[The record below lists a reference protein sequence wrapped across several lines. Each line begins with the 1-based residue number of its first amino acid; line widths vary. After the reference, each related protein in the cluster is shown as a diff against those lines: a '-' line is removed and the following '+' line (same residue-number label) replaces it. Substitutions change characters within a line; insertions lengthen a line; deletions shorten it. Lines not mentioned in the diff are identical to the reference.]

1 MTFRHFTSIA
11 CAVAALVI
19 SCNNKTPEWVGAALE
34 SSTGQLLS
42 TADTL
47 RDSGR
52 FPRSIWSGWD
62 IEFLAEQ
69 IGPSVYAKVDSLR
82 PQPSADK
89 LGKLRTCDVY
99 DWTSGFFPGSLW
111 LAYELT
117 GDERLLL
124 DAVDYTN
131 KMLPATFYTGTH
143 DLGFMV
149 GCSYGNALRLCPN
162 DSLKTV
168 IIRTADN
175 LASRFNPEIGAI
187 RSWDFGPWNF
197 PVIIDNMMNL
207 ELLFKVSEM
216 TGDPVYRNIAISHA
230 DKTLENHYR
239 DDFSTYHVVDYDD
252 ETGAIRRRCTA
263 QGIADESRWARGQA
277 WSIYGFTVAYRFTRD
292 ERYLQRAKDVANYL
306 FVTEDNMP
314 EDLVPLWDFDVK
326 EFSAQMPE
334 PDYYERYGQIRD
346 ASSAAIICSA
356 LYELY
361 WDTKDEFY
369 KAKADKIVES
379 LSSPAYRAKPGT
391 NGGFILMHSVGSIP
405 HGSSIDVPLNYA
417 DYYFLESLLRKRKI
431 EAGNS
436 PVE

>member
-19 SCNNKTPEWVGAALE
+19 SCNNKTPEWVGTALE
-34 SSTGQLLS
+34 SSTQQLLS

-117 GDERLLL
+117 GDERLLA

-207 ELLFKVSEM
+207 ELLFQASKL
-216 TGDPVYRNIAISHA
+216 TGDNKYKDIAIRHA
-230 DKTLENHYR
+230 DKTMACHFR
-239 DDFSTYHVVDYDD
+239 PDMTSYHVVSYNPNGSI
-252 ETGAIRRRCTA
+252 ETRQTF
-263 QGIADESRWARGQA
+263 QGRSDESAWARGQA
-277 WSIYGFTVAYRFTRD
+277 WGVYGYTVCYRETGD
-292 ERYLQRAKDVANYL
+292 KKYLEFAQKIADMIISRVE
-306 FVTEDNMP
+306 TEDHI
-314 EDLVPLWDFDVK
+314 PLWDYD
-326 EFSAQMPE
+326 APNL
-334 PDYYERYGQIRD
+334 PTTPRD
-346 ASSAAIICSA
+346 ASAAAVTSSA
-356 LYELY
+356 LFELCGY
-361 WDTKDEFY
+361 LSDGQKYFNYAES
-369 KAKADKIVES
+369 ILRS
-379 LSSPAYRAKPGT
+379 LSSPEYLAEPGT
-391 NGGFILMHSVGSIP
+391 NCGFILKHSTGSLA
-405 HGSSIDVPLNYA
+405 HGSEIDVPLNYA
-417 DYYFLESLLRKRKI
+417 DYYYLESIKRYLG
-431 EAGNS
+431 E
-436 PVE
+436 

>member
-19 SCNNKTPEWVGAALE
+19 SCNNKTPEWVGTALE
-34 SSTGQLLS
+34 SSTQQLLS

-117 GDERLLL
+117 GDERLLA

-207 ELLFKVSEM
+207 ELLFQASKL
-216 TGDPVYRNIAISHA
+216 TGDNKYKDIAIRHA
-230 DKTLENHYR
+230 DKTMACHFR
-239 DDFSTYHVVDYDD
+239 PDMTSYHVVSYNPDGSI
-252 ETGAIRRRCTA
+252 ETRQTF
-263 QGIADESRWARGQA
+263 QGRSDESAWARGQA
-277 WSIYGFTVAYRFTRD
+277 WGVYGYTVCYRETGD
-292 ERYLQRAKDVANYL
+292 KKYLEFAQKIADMIISRVK
-306 FVTEDNMP
+306 TEDHI
-314 EDLVPLWDFDVK
+314 PLWDYD
-326 EFSAQMPE
+326 APNL
-334 PDYYERYGQIRD
+334 PTTPRD
-346 ASSAAIICSA
+346 ASAAAVTSSA
-356 LYELY
+356 LFELCGY
-361 WDTKDEFY
+361 LPDSQKYFDYAES
-369 KAKADKIVES
+369 ILRS
-379 LSSPAYRAKPGT
+379 LSSPEYLAEPGT
-391 NGGFILMHSVGSIP
+391 NCGFILKHSTGSLA
-405 HGSSIDVPLNYA
+405 HGSEIDVPLNYA
-417 DYYFLESLLRKRKI
+417 DYYYLESIKRYLA
-431 EAGNS
+431 E
-436 PVE
+436 

>member
-34 SSTGQLLS
+34 SSTQQLLS

-207 ELLFKVSEM
+207 ELLFQASKL
-216 TGDPVYRNIAISHA
+216 TGDNKYKDIAIRHA
-230 DKTLENHYR
+230 DKTMACHFR
-239 DDFSTYHVVDYDD
+239 PDMTSYHVVSYNPDGSI
-252 ETGAIRRRCTA
+252 ETRQTF
-263 QGIADESRWARGQA
+263 QGRSDESAWARGQA
-277 WSIYGFTVAYRFTRD
+277 WGVYGYTVCYRETGD
-292 ERYLQRAKDVANYL
+292 KKYLEFAQKIADMIISRVK
-306 FVTEDNMP
+306 TEDHI
-314 EDLVPLWDFDVK
+314 PLWDYD
-326 EFSAQMPE
+326 APNL
-334 PDYYERYGQIRD
+334 PTTPRD
-346 ASSAAIICSA
+346 ASAAAVTSSA
-356 LYELY
+356 LFELCGY
-361 WDTKDEFY
+361 LPDGQKYFDYAES
-369 KAKADKIVES
+369 ILRS
-379 LSSPAYRAKPGT
+379 LSSPEYLAEIGT
-391 NGGFILMHSVGSIP
+391 NCGFILKHSTGSLA
-405 HGSSIDVPLNYA
+405 HGSEIDVPLNYA
-417 DYYFLESLLRKRKI
+417 DYYYLESLKRYI
-431 EAGNS
+431 EI
-436 PVE
+436 

>member
-19 SCNNKTPEWVGAALE
+19 SCNNKTPEWVDTALE
-34 SSTGQLLS
+34 SSTEQLLS

-207 ELLFKVSEM
+207 ELLFQASKL
-216 TGDPVYRNIAISHA
+216 TGDNKYKDIAIRHA
-230 DKTLENHYR
+230 DKTMSCHFR
-239 DDFSTYHVVDYDD
+239 PDMTSYHVVSYNPDD
-252 ETGAIRRRCTA
+252 SIETRQTF
-263 QGIADESRWARGQA
+263 QGRSDESAWARGQA
-277 WSIYGFTVAYRFTRD
+277 WGVYGYTVCYRETGD
-292 ERYLQRAKDVANYL
+292 KKYLEFAQKIADMIISRVK
-306 FVTEDNMP
+306 TEDHI
-314 EDLVPLWDFDVK
+314 PLWDYD
-326 EFSAQMPE
+326 APNL
-334 PDYYERYGQIRD
+334 PTTPRD
-346 ASSAAIICSA
+346 ASAAAVTSSA
-356 LYELY
+356 LFELCGY
-361 WDTKDEFY
+361 LPDGQKYFDYAES
-369 KAKADKIVES
+369 ILRS
-379 LSSPAYRAKPGT
+379 LSSPEYLAEPGT
-391 NGGFILMHSVGSIP
+391 NCGFILKHSTGSLA
-405 HGSSIDVPLNYA
+405 HGSEIDVPLNYA
-417 DYYFLESLLRKRKI
+417 DYYYLESLKRYI
-431 EAGNS
+431 EI
-436 PVE
+436 

>member
-34 SSTGQLLS
+34 ISTGQLLS

-207 ELLFKVSEM
+207 ELLFQASKL
-216 TGDPVYRNIAISHA
+216 TGDNKYKDIAIRHA
-230 DKTLENHYR
+230 DKTMACHFR
-239 DDFSTYHVVDYDD
+239 PDMTSYHVVSYNPDGSI
-252 ETGAIRRRCTA
+252 ETRQTF
-263 QGIADESRWARGQA
+263 QGRSDESAWARGQA
-277 WSIYGFTVAYRFTRD
+277 WGVYGYTVCYRETGD
-292 ERYLQRAKDVANYL
+292 KKYLEFAQKIADMIISRVK
-306 FVTEDNMP
+306 TEDHI
-314 EDLVPLWDFDVK
+314 PLWDYD
-326 EFSAQMPE
+326 APNL
-334 PDYYERYGQIRD
+334 PTTPRD
-346 ASSAAIICSA
+346 ASAAAVTSSA
-356 LYELY
+356 LFELCGY
-361 WDTKDEFY
+361 LPDGQKYFDYAES
-369 KAKADKIVES
+369 ILRS
-379 LSSPAYRAKPGT
+379 LSSPEYLAEPGT
-391 NGGFILMHSVGSIP
+391 NCGFILKHSTGSLA
-405 HGSSIDVPLNYA
+405 HGSEIDVPLNYA
-417 DYYFLESLLRKRKI
+417 DYYYLESIKRYVG
-431 EAGNS
+431 E
-436 PVE
+436 

>member
-34 SSTGQLLS
+34 ISTGQLLS

-207 ELLFKVSEM
+207 ELLFQASKL
-216 TGDPVYRNIAISHA
+216 TGDNKYKDIAIRHA
-230 DKTLENHYR
+230 DKTMACHFR
-239 DDFSTYHVVDYDD
+239 PDMTSYHVVSYNPDGSI
-252 ETGAIRRRCTA
+252 ETRQTF
-263 QGIADESRWARGQA
+263 QGRSDESAWARGQA
-277 WSIYGFTVAYRFTRD
+277 WGVYGYTVCYRETGD
-292 ERYLQRAKDVANYL
+292 KKYLEFAQKIADMIISRVKTGDHI
-306 FVTEDNMP
+306 
-314 EDLVPLWDFDVK
+314 PLWDYD
-326 EFSAQMPE
+326 APNL
-334 PDYYERYGQIRD
+334 PTTPRD
-346 ASSAAIICSA
+346 ASAAAVTSSA
-356 LYELY
+356 LFELCGY
-361 WDTKDEFY
+361 LPDGQKYFDYAES
-369 KAKADKIVES
+369 ILRS
-379 LSSPAYRAKPGT
+379 LSSPEYLAEPGT
-391 NGGFILMHSVGSIP
+391 NCGFILKHSTGSLA
-405 HGSSIDVPLNYA
+405 HGSEIDVPLNYA
-417 DYYFLESLLRKRKI
+417 DYYYLESIKRYMG
-431 EAGNS
+431 E
-436 PVE
+436 

>member
-19 SCNNKTPEWVGAALE
+19 SCNNKTPEWVGTALE
-34 SSTGQLLS
+34 SSTQQLLS
-42 TADTL
+42 TADEL

-117 GDERLLL
+117 GNERLLA

-131 KMLPATFYTGTH
+131 KMLPVTFYTGTH

-149 GCSYGNALRLCPN
+149 GCSYGNALRISPN

-207 ELLFKVSEM
+207 ELLFQASKL
-216 TGDPVYRNIAISHA
+216 TGDNKYKDIAIRHA
-230 DKTLENHYR
+230 DKTMACHFR
-239 DDFSTYHVVDYDD
+239 PDMTSYHVVSYNPDGSI
-252 ETGAIRRRCTA
+252 ETRQTF
-263 QGIADESRWARGQA
+263 QGRSDESAWARGQA
-277 WSIYGFTVAYRFTRD
+277 WGVYGYTVCYRETGD
-292 ERYLQRAKDVANYL
+292 KKYLEFAQKIADMIISRVK
-306 FVTEDNMP
+306 TEDHI
-314 EDLVPLWDFDVK
+314 PLWDYD
-326 EFSAQMPE
+326 APNL
-334 PDYYERYGQIRD
+334 PTTPRD
-346 ASSAAIICSA
+346 ASAAAVTSSA
-356 LYELY
+356 LFELCGY
-361 WDTKDEFY
+361 LPDSQKYFNYAES
-369 KAKADKIVES
+369 ILRS
-379 LSSPAYRAKPGT
+379 LSSPEYLAEPGT
-391 NGGFILMHSVGSIP
+391 NCGFILKHSTGSLA
-405 HGSSIDVPLNYA
+405 HGSEIDVPLNYA
-417 DYYFLESLLRKRKI
+417 DYYYLESIKRYMG
-431 EAGNS
+431 E
-436 PVE
+436 

>member
-207 ELLFKVSEM
+207 ELLFQASKL
-216 TGDPVYRNIAISHA
+216 TGDNKYKDIAIRHA
-230 DKTLENHYR
+230 DKTMACHFR
-239 DDFSTYHVVDYDD
+239 PDMTSYHVVSYNPDGSI
-252 ETGAIRRRCTA
+252 ETRQTF
-263 QGIADESRWARGQA
+263 QGRSDESAWARGQA
-277 WSIYGFTVAYRFTRD
+277 WGVYGYTVCYRETGD
-292 ERYLQRAKDVANYL
+292 KKYLEFAQKIADMIISRVK
-306 FVTEDNMP
+306 TEDHI
-314 EDLVPLWDFDVK
+314 PLWDYD
-326 EFSAQMPE
+326 APNL
-334 PDYYERYGQIRD
+334 PTTPRD
-346 ASSAAIICSA
+346 ASAAAVTSSA
-356 LYELY
+356 LFELCGY
-361 WDTKDEFY
+361 LPDGQKYFNYAES
-369 KAKADKIVES
+369 ILRS
-379 LSSPAYRAKPGT
+379 LSSPEYLAEIGT
-391 NGGFILMHSVGSIP
+391 NCGFILKHSTGSLA
-405 HGSSIDVPLNYA
+405 HGSEIDVPLNYA
-417 DYYFLESLLRKRKI
+417 DYYYLESIKRYMG
-431 EAGNS
+431 E
-436 PVE
+436 

>member
-19 SCNNKTPEWVGAALE
+19 SCNNKTPEWVGTALE
-34 SSTGQLLS
+34 SSTQQLLS
-42 TADTL
+42 TADEL

-117 GDERLLL
+117 GDERLLA

-207 ELLFKVSEM
+207 ELLFQASKL
-216 TGDPVYRNIAISHA
+216 TGDNKYKDIAIRHA
-230 DKTLENHYR
+230 DKTMACHFR
-239 DDFSTYHVVDYDD
+239 PDMTSYHVVSYNPDGSI
-252 ETGAIRRRCTA
+252 ETRQTF
-263 QGIADESRWARGQA
+263 QGRSDESAWARGQA
-277 WSIYGFTVAYRFTRD
+277 WGVYGYTVCYRETGD
-292 ERYLQRAKDVANYL
+292 KKYLEFAQKIADMIISRVK
-306 FVTEDNMP
+306 TEDHI
-314 EDLVPLWDFDVK
+314 PLWDYD
-326 EFSAQMPE
+326 APNL
-334 PDYYERYGQIRD
+334 PTTPRD
-346 ASSAAIICSA
+346 ASAAAVTSSA
-356 LYELY
+356 LFELCGY
-361 WDTKDEFY
+361 LPDSQKYFNYAES
-369 KAKADKIVES
+369 ILRS
-379 LSSPAYRAKPGT
+379 LSSPEYLAEPGT
-391 NGGFILMHSVGSIP
+391 NCGFILKHSTGSLA
-405 HGSSIDVPLNYA
+405 HGSEIDVPLNYA
-417 DYYFLESLLRKRKI
+417 DYYYLESIKRYMG
-431 EAGNS
+431 E
-436 PVE
+436 

>member
-19 SCNNKTPEWVGAALE
+19 SCNNKSPEWVGTALE
-34 SSTGQLLS
+34 SSTQQLLS

-52 FPRSIWSGWD
+52 FPRSVWSGWD

-69 IGPSVYAKVDSLR
+69 IGPAVYAKVDSLR

-117 GDERLLL
+117 GDERLLA

-149 GCSYGNALRLCPN
+149 GCSYGNALRISPN

-207 ELLFKVSEM
+207 ELLFQASKL
-216 TGDPVYRNIAISHA
+216 TGDNKYKDIAIRHA
-230 DKTLENHYR
+230 DKTMACHFR
-239 DDFSTYHVVDYDD
+239 PDMTSYHVVSYNPDGSI
-252 ETGAIRRRCTA
+252 ETRQTF
-263 QGIADESRWARGQA
+263 QGRSDESAWARGQA
-277 WSIYGFTVAYRFTRD
+277 WGVYGYTVCYRETGD
-292 ERYLQRAKDVANYL
+292 KKYLEFAQKIADMIISRVK
-306 FVTEDNMP
+306 TEDHI
-314 EDLVPLWDFDVK
+314 PLWDYD
-326 EFSAQMPE
+326 APNL
-334 PDYYERYGQIRD
+334 PTTPRD
-346 ASSAAIICSA
+346 ASAAAVTSSA
-356 LYELY
+356 LFELCGY
-361 WDTKDEFY
+361 LPDSQKYFNYAES
-369 KAKADKIVES
+369 ILRS
-379 LSSPAYRAKPGT
+379 LSSTEYLAEPGT
-391 NGGFILMHSVGSIP
+391 NCGFILKHSTGSLA
-405 HGSSIDVPLNYA
+405 HGSEIDVPLNYA
-417 DYYFLESLLRKRKI
+417 DYYYLESIKRYMG
-431 EAGNS
+431 E
-436 PVE
+436 

>member
-207 ELLFKVSEM
+207 ELLFQASKL
-216 TGDPVYRNIAISHA
+216 TGDNKYKDIAIRHA
-230 DKTLENHYR
+230 DKTMACHFR
-239 DDFSTYHVVDYDD
+239 PDMTSYHVVSYNPDGSI
-252 ETGAIRRRCTA
+252 ETRQTF
-263 QGIADESRWARGQA
+263 QGRSDESAWARGQA
-277 WSIYGFTVAYRFTRD
+277 WGVYGYTVCYRETGD
-292 ERYLQRAKDVANYL
+292 KKYLEFAQKIANMIISR
-306 FVTEDNMP
+306 VKTEDHI
-314 EDLVPLWDFDVK
+314 PLWDYDAPNL
-326 EFSAQMPE
+326 STTP
-334 PDYYERYGQIRD
+334 RD
-346 ASSAAIICSA
+346 ASAAAVTSSA
-356 LYELY
+356 LFELCGY
-361 WDTKDEFY
+361 LPDGQKYFDYAES
-369 KAKADKIVES
+369 ILRS
-379 LSSPAYRAKPGT
+379 LSSPEYLAEPGT
-391 NGGFILMHSVGSIP
+391 NCGFILKHSTGSLA
-405 HGSSIDVPLNYA
+405 HGSEIDVPLNYA
-417 DYYFLESLLRKRKI
+417 DYYYLESIKRYMG
-431 EAGNS
+431 E
-436 PVE
+436 

>member
-207 ELLFKVSEM
+207 ELLFQASKL
-216 TGDPVYRNIAISHA
+216 TGDNKYKDIAICHA
-230 DKTLENHYR
+230 DKTMACHFR
-239 DDFSTYHVVDYDD
+239 PDMTSYHVVSYNPDGSI
-252 ETGAIRRRCTA
+252 ETRQTF
-263 QGIADESRWARGQA
+263 QGRSDESAWARGQA
-277 WSIYGFTVAYRFTRD
+277 WGVYGYTVCYRETGD
-292 ERYLQRAKDVANYL
+292 KKYLEFAQKIADMIISRVK
-306 FVTEDNMP
+306 TEDHI
-314 EDLVPLWDFDVK
+314 PLWDYD
-326 EFSAQMPE
+326 APNL
-334 PDYYERYGQIRD
+334 PTTPRD
-346 ASSAAIICSA
+346 ASAAAVTSSA
-356 LYELY
+356 LFELCGY
-361 WDTKDEFY
+361 LPDGQKYFDYAES
-369 KAKADKIVES
+369 ILRS
-379 LSSPAYRAKPGT
+379 LSSPEYLAEIGT
-391 NGGFILMHSVGSIP
+391 NCGFILKHSTGSLA
-405 HGSSIDVPLNYA
+405 HGSEIDVPLNYA
-417 DYYFLESLLRKRKI
+417 DYYYLESIKRYMG
-431 EAGNS
+431 E
-436 PVE
+436 

>member
-207 ELLFKVSEM
+207 ELLFQASKL
-216 TGDPVYRNIAISHA
+216 TGDNKYKDIAICHA
-230 DKTLENHYR
+230 DKTMACHFR
-239 DDFSTYHVVDYDD
+239 PDMTSYHVVSYNPDGSI
-252 ETGAIRRRCTA
+252 ETRQTF
-263 QGIADESRWARGQA
+263 QGRSDESAWARGQA
-277 WSIYGFTVAYRFTRD
+277 WGVYGYTVCYRETGD
-292 ERYLQRAKDVANYL
+292 KKYLEFAQKIADMIISRVK
-306 FVTEDNMP
+306 TEDHI
-314 EDLVPLWDFDVK
+314 PLWDYD
-326 EFSAQMPE
+326 APNL
-334 PDYYERYGQIRD
+334 PTTPRD
-346 ASSAAIICSA
+346 ASAAAVTSSA
-356 LYELY
+356 LFELCGY
-361 WDTKDEFY
+361 LPDGQKYFDYAES
-369 KAKADKIVES
+369 ILRS
-379 LSSPAYRAKPGT
+379 LSSPEYLAEPGT
-391 NGGFILMHSVGSIP
+391 NCGFILKHSTGSLA
-405 HGSSIDVPLNYA
+405 HGSEIDVPLNYA
-417 DYYFLESLLRKRKI
+417 DYYYLESLKRYI
-431 EAGNS
+431 EI
-436 PVE
+436 

>member
-11 CAVAALVI
+11 CAIAALVI
-19 SCNNKTPEWVGAALE
+19 SCNNKTPEWVGTALE
-34 SSTGQLLS
+34 SSTQQLLS

-69 IGPSVYAKVDSLR
+69 IGPAVYAKVDSLR

-117 GDERLLL
+117 GDERLLA

-149 GCSYGNALRLCPN
+149 GCSYGNALRISPN

-175 LASRFNPEIGAI
+175 LASRFNPEIGTI

-207 ELLFKVSEM
+207 ELLFQASKL
-216 TGDPVYRNIAISHA
+216 TGDNKYKDIAIRHA
-230 DKTLENHYR
+230 DKTMACHFR
-239 DDFSTYHVVDYDD
+239 PDMTSYHVVSYNPDGSI
-252 ETGAIRRRCTA
+252 ETRQTF
-263 QGIADESRWARGQA
+263 QGRSDESAWARGQA
-277 WSIYGFTVAYRFTRD
+277 WGVYGYTVCYRETGD
-292 ERYLQRAKDVANYL
+292 KKYLEFAQKIADMIISRVK
-306 FVTEDNMP
+306 TEDHI
-314 EDLVPLWDFDVK
+314 PLWDYD
-326 EFSAQMPE
+326 APNL
-334 PDYYERYGQIRD
+334 PTTPRD
-346 ASSAAIICSA
+346 ASAAAVTSSA
-356 LYELY
+356 LLELCGY
-361 WDTKDEFY
+361 LPDGQKYFNYAES
-369 KAKADKIVES
+369 ILRS
-379 LSSPAYRAKPGT
+379 LSSPEYLAEPGT
-391 NGGFILMHSVGSIP
+391 NCGFILKHSTGSLA
-405 HGSSIDVPLNYA
+405 HGSEIDVPLNYA
-417 DYYFLESLLRKRKI
+417 DYYYLESIKRYMG
-431 EAGNS
+431 E
-436 PVE
+436 

>member
-19 SCNNKTPEWVGAALE
+19 SCNNKTPEWVGTALE

-69 IGPSVYAKVDSLR
+69 IGPAVYAKVDSLR

-117 GDERLLL
+117 GDERLLA

-149 GCSYGNALRLCPN
+149 GCSYGNALRISPN

-207 ELLFKVSEM
+207 ELLFQASKL
-216 TGDPVYRNIAISHA
+216 TGDNKYKDIAIRHA
-230 DKTLENHYR
+230 DKTMACHFR
-239 DDFSTYHVVDYDD
+239 PDMTSYHVVSYNPDGSI
-252 ETGAIRRRCTA
+252 ETRQTF
-263 QGIADESRWARGQA
+263 QGRSDESAWARGQA
-277 WSIYGFTVAYRFTRD
+277 WGVYGYTVCYRETGD
-292 ERYLQRAKDVANYL
+292 KKYLEFAQKIADMIISRVE
-306 FVTEDNMP
+306 TEDHI
-314 EDLVPLWDFDVK
+314 PLWDYD
-326 EFSAQMPE
+326 APNL
-334 PDYYERYGQIRD
+334 PTTPRD
-346 ASSAAIICSA
+346 ASAAAVTSSA
-356 LYELY
+356 LFELCGY
-361 WDTKDEFY
+361 LPDGQKYFNYAES
-369 KAKADKIVES
+369 ILRS
-379 LSSPAYRAKPGT
+379 LSSPEYLAEPGT
-391 NGGFILMHSVGSIP
+391 NCGFILKHSTGSLA
-405 HGSSIDVPLNYA
+405 HGSEIDVPLNYA
-417 DYYFLESLLRKRKI
+417 DYYYLESLKRYI
-431 EAGNS
+431 EK
-436 PVE
+436 

>member
-34 SSTGQLLS
+34 SSTQQLLS

-207 ELLFKVSEM
+207 ELLFQASKL
-216 TGDPVYRNIAISHA
+216 TGDNKYKDIAIRHA
-230 DKTLENHYR
+230 DKTMACHFR
-239 DDFSTYHVVDYDD
+239 PDMTSYHVVSYNPDGSI
-252 ETGAIRRRCTA
+252 ETRQTF
-263 QGIADESRWARGQA
+263 QGRSDESAWARGQA
-277 WSIYGFTVAYRFTRD
+277 WGVYGYTVCYRETGD
-292 ERYLQRAKDVANYL
+292 KKYLEFAQKIADMIISRVK
-306 FVTEDNMP
+306 TEDHI
-314 EDLVPLWDFDVK
+314 PLWDYD
-326 EFSAQMPE
+326 APNL
-334 PDYYERYGQIRD
+334 PTTPRD
-346 ASSAAIICSA
+346 ASAAAVTSSA
-356 LYELY
+356 LFELCGY
-361 WDTKDEFY
+361 LPDGQKYFNYAES
-369 KAKADKIVES
+369 ILRS
-379 LSSPAYRAKPGT
+379 LSSPEYLAEPGT
-391 NGGFILMHSVGSIP
+391 NCGFILKHSTGSLA
-405 HGSSIDVPLNYA
+405 HGSEIDVPLNYA
-417 DYYFLESLLRKRKI
+417 DYYYLESLKRYI
-431 EAGNS
+431 EI
-436 PVE
+436 

>member
-34 SSTGQLLS
+34 SSTQQLLS
-42 TADTL
+42 TADEL

-207 ELLFKVSEM
+207 ELLFQASKLS
-216 TGDPVYRNIAISHA
+216 GDNKYKDIAIRHA
-230 DKTLENHYR
+230 DKTMACHFR
-239 DDFSTYHVVDYDD
+239 PDMTSYHVVSYNPDGSI
-252 ETGAIRRRCTA
+252 ETRQTF
-263 QGIADESRWARGQA
+263 QGRSDESAWARGQA
-277 WSIYGFTVAYRFTRD
+277 WGVYGYTVCYRETGD
-292 ERYLQRAKDVANYL
+292 KKYLEFAQKIADMIISRVK
-306 FVTEDNMP
+306 TEDHI
-314 EDLVPLWDFDVK
+314 PLWDYD
-326 EFSAQMPE
+326 APNL
-334 PDYYERYGQIRD
+334 PTTPRD
-346 ASSAAIICSA
+346 ASAAAVTSSA
-356 LYELY
+356 LFELCGY
-361 WDTKDEFY
+361 LPDGQKYFDYAES
-369 KAKADKIVES
+369 ILRS
-379 LSSPAYRAKPGT
+379 LSSPEYLAEIGT
-391 NGGFILMHSVGSIP
+391 NCGFILKHSTGSLA
-405 HGSSIDVPLNYA
+405 HGSEIDVPLNYA
-417 DYYFLESLLRKRKI
+417 DYYYLESLKRYI
-431 EAGNS
+431 EI
-436 PVE
+436 

>member
-34 SSTGQLLS
+34 SSTEQLLS

-149 GCSYGNALRLCPN
+149 GCSYGNALRISPN

-207 ELLFKVSEM
+207 ELLFQASKL
-216 TGDPVYRNIAISHA
+216 TGDNKYKDIAIRHA
-230 DKTLENHYR
+230 DKTMACHFR
-239 DDFSTYHVVDYDD
+239 PDMTSYHVVSYNPDGSI
-252 ETGAIRRRCTA
+252 ETRQTF
-263 QGIADESRWARGQA
+263 QGRSDESAWARGQA
-277 WSIYGFTVAYRFTRD
+277 WGVYGYTVCYRETGD
-292 ERYLQRAKDVANYL
+292 KKYLEFAQKIADMIISRVK
-306 FVTEDNMP
+306 TEDHI
-314 EDLVPLWDFDVK
+314 PLWDYD
-326 EFSAQMPE
+326 APNL
-334 PDYYERYGQIRD
+334 PTTPRD
-346 ASSAAIICSA
+346 ASAAAVTSSA
-356 LYELY
+356 LFELCGY
-361 WDTKDEFY
+361 LPDSQKYFDYAES
-369 KAKADKIVES
+369 ILRS
-379 LSSPAYRAKPGT
+379 LSSPEYLAEPGT
-391 NGGFILMHSVGSIP
+391 NCGFILKHSTGSLA
-405 HGSSIDVPLNYA
+405 HGSEIDVPLNYA
-417 DYYFLESLLRKRKI
+417 DYYYLESIKRYLG
-431 EAGNS
+431 E
-436 PVE
+436 

>member
-19 SCNNKTPEWVGAALE
+19 SCNNKTPEWVGTALE
-34 SSTGQLLS
+34 SSTEQLLS

-207 ELLFKVSEM
+207 ELLFQASKL
-216 TGDPVYRNIAISHA
+216 TGDNKYKDIAIRHA
-230 DKTLENHYR
+230 DKTMACHFR
-239 DDFSTYHVVDYDD
+239 PDMTSYHVVSYNPDGSI
-252 ETGAIRRRCTA
+252 ETRQTF
-263 QGIADESRWARGQA
+263 QGRSDESAWARGQA
-277 WSIYGFTVAYRFTRD
+277 WGVYGYTVCYRETGD
-292 ERYLQRAKDVANYL
+292 KKYLEFAQKIADMIISRVK
-306 FVTEDNMP
+306 TEDHI
-314 EDLVPLWDFDVK
+314 PLWDYD
-326 EFSAQMPE
+326 APNL
-334 PDYYERYGQIRD
+334 PTTPRD
-346 ASSAAIICSA
+346 ASAAAVTSSA
-356 LYELY
+356 LFELCGY
-361 WDTKDEFY
+361 LPDGQKYFDYAES
-369 KAKADKIVES
+369 ILRS
-379 LSSPAYRAKPGT
+379 LSSPEYLAEIGT
-391 NGGFILMHSVGSIP
+391 NCGFILKHSTGSLA
-405 HGSSIDVPLNYA
+405 HGSEIDVPLNYA
-417 DYYFLESLLRKRKI
+417 DYYYLESLKRYI
-431 EAGNS
+431 EI
-436 PVE
+436 

>member
-1 MTFRHFTSIA
+1 MTFRHFSSIA

-34 SSTGQLLS
+34 TSTGQLLS

-82 PQPSADK
+82 PQPSEDK

-207 ELLFKVSEM
+207 ELLFQASKL
-216 TGDPVYRNIAISHA
+216 TGDNKYKDIAIRHA
-230 DKTLENHYR
+230 DKTMACHFR
-239 DDFSTYHVVDYDD
+239 PDMTSYHVVSYNPDGSI
-252 ETGAIRRRCTA
+252 ETRQTF
-263 QGIADESRWARGQA
+263 QGRSDESAWARGQA
-277 WSIYGFTVAYRFTRD
+277 WGVYGYTVCYRETGD
-292 ERYLQRAKDVANYL
+292 KKYLEFAQKIADMIISRVK
-306 FVTEDNMP
+306 TEDHI
-314 EDLVPLWDFDVK
+314 PLWDYD
-326 EFSAQMPE
+326 APNL
-334 PDYYERYGQIRD
+334 PTTPRD
-346 ASSAAIICSA
+346 ASAAAVTSSA
-356 LYELY
+356 LFELCGY
-361 WDTKDEFY
+361 LPDGQKYFDYAES
-369 KAKADKIVES
+369 ILRS
-379 LSSPAYRAKPGT
+379 LSSPEYLAEPGT
-391 NGGFILMHSVGSIP
+391 NCGFILKHSTGSLA
-405 HGSSIDVPLNYA
+405 HGSEIDVPLNYA
-417 DYYFLESLLRKRKI
+417 DYYYLESLKRYI
-431 EAGNS
+431 EK
-436 PVE
+436 

>member
-19 SCNNKTPEWVGAALE
+19 SCNNKTPEWVGTALE
-34 SSTGQLLS
+34 SSTQQLLS

-69 IGPSVYAKVDSLR
+69 IGPAVYAKVDSLR

-117 GDERLLL
+117 GNERLLA

-149 GCSYGNALRLCPN
+149 GCSYGNALRISPN

-207 ELLFKVSEM
+207 ELLFQASKL
-216 TGDPVYRNIAISHA
+216 TGDNKYKDIAIRHA
-230 DKTLENHYR
+230 DKTMACHFR
-239 DDFSTYHVVDYDD
+239 PDMTSYHVVSYNPDGSI
-252 ETGAIRRRCTA
+252 ETRQTF
-263 QGIADESRWARGQA
+263 QGRSDESAWARGQA
-277 WSIYGFTVAYRFTRD
+277 WGVYGYTVCYRETGD
-292 ERYLQRAKDVANYL
+292 KKYLEFAQKIADMIISRVK
-306 FVTEDNMP
+306 TEDHI
-314 EDLVPLWDFDVK
+314 PLWDYD
-326 EFSAQMPE
+326 APNL
-334 PDYYERYGQIRD
+334 PTTPRD
-346 ASSAAIICSA
+346 ASAAAVTSSA
-356 LYELY
+356 LFELCGY
-361 WDTKDEFY
+361 LPDSQKYFDYAES
-369 KAKADKIVES
+369 ILRS
-379 LSSPAYRAKPGT
+379 LSSPEYLAEPGT
-391 NGGFILMHSVGSIP
+391 NCGFILKHSTGSLA
-405 HGSSIDVPLNYA
+405 HGSEIDVPLNYA
-417 DYYFLESLLRKRKI
+417 DYYYLESLKRYI
-431 EAGNS
+431 EK
-436 PVE
+436 

>member
-19 SCNNKTPEWVGAALE
+19 SCNNKTPEWVGTALE
-34 SSTGQLLS
+34 SSTQQLLS
-42 TADTL
+42 TADEL

-117 GDERLLL
+117 GNERLLA

-149 GCSYGNALRLCPN
+149 GCSYGNALRISPN

-207 ELLFKVSEM
+207 ELLFQASKL
-216 TGDPVYRNIAISHA
+216 TGDNKYKDIAIRHA
-230 DKTLENHYR
+230 DKTMACHFR
-239 DDFSTYHVVDYDD
+239 PDMTSYHVVSYNPDGSI
-252 ETGAIRRRCTA
+252 ETRQTF
-263 QGIADESRWARGQA
+263 QGRSDESAWARGQA
-277 WSIYGFTVAYRFTRD
+277 WGVYGYTVCYRETGD
-292 ERYLQRAKDVANYL
+292 KRYLEFAQKIADMIISRVK
-306 FVTEDNMP
+306 TEDHI
-314 EDLVPLWDFDVK
+314 PLWDYD
-326 EFSAQMPE
+326 APNL
-334 PDYYERYGQIRD
+334 PTTPRD
-346 ASSAAIICSA
+346 ASAAAVTSSA
-356 LYELY
+356 LFELCGY
-361 WDTKDEFY
+361 LPDGQKYFNYAES
-369 KAKADKIVES
+369 ILRS
-379 LSSPAYRAKPGT
+379 LSSPEYLAEPGT
-391 NGGFILMHSVGSIP
+391 NCGFILKHSTGSLA
-405 HGSSIDVPLNYA
+405 HGSEIDVPLNYA
-417 DYYFLESLLRKRKI
+417 DYYYLESIKRYVG
-431 EAGNS
+431 E
-436 PVE
+436 

>member
-131 KMLPATFYTGTH
+131 KMFPATFYTGTH

-207 ELLFKVSEM
+207 ELLFQASKL
-216 TGDPVYRNIAISHA
+216 TGDNKYKDIAIRHA
-230 DKTLENHYR
+230 DKTMACHFR
-239 DDFSTYHVVDYDD
+239 PDMTSYHVVSYNPDGSI
-252 ETGAIRRRCTA
+252 ETRQTF
-263 QGIADESRWARGQA
+263 QGRSDESAWARGQA
-277 WSIYGFTVAYRFTRD
+277 WGVYGYTVCYRETGD
-292 ERYLQRAKDVANYL
+292 KKYLEFAQKIADMIISRVK
-306 FVTEDNMP
+306 TEDHI
-314 EDLVPLWDFDVK
+314 PLWDYD
-326 EFSAQMPE
+326 APNL
-334 PDYYERYGQIRD
+334 PTTPRD
-346 ASSAAIICSA
+346 ASAAAVTSSA
-356 LYELY
+356 LFELCGY
-361 WDTKDEFY
+361 LPDGQKYFNYAES
-369 KAKADKIVES
+369 ILRS
-379 LSSPAYRAKPGT
+379 LSSPEYLAEIGT
-391 NGGFILMHSVGSIP
+391 NCGFILKHSTGSLA
-405 HGSSIDVPLNYA
+405 HGSEIDVPLNYA
-417 DYYFLESLLRKRKI
+417 DYYYLESLKRYI
-431 EAGNS
+431 EI
-436 PVE
+436 

>member
-34 SSTGQLLS
+34 TSTGQLLS

-168 IIRTADN
+168 VIRTADN

-207 ELLFKVSEM
+207 ELLFQASKL
-216 TGDPVYRNIAISHA
+216 TGDNKYKDIAIRHA
-230 DKTLENHYR
+230 DKTMACHFR
-239 DDFSTYHVVDYDD
+239 PDMTSYHVVSYNPDGSI
-252 ETGAIRRRCTA
+252 ETRQTF
-263 QGIADESRWARGQA
+263 QGRSDESAWARGQA
-277 WSIYGFTVAYRFTRD
+277 WGVYGYTVCYRETGD
-292 ERYLQRAKDVANYL
+292 KKYLEFAQKIADMIISRVK
-306 FVTEDNMP
+306 TEDHI
-314 EDLVPLWDFDVK
+314 PLWDYD
-326 EFSAQMPE
+326 APNL
-334 PDYYERYGQIRD
+334 PTTPRD
-346 ASSAAIICSA
+346 ASAAAVTSSA
-356 LYELY
+356 LFELCGY
-361 WDTKDEFY
+361 LPDGQKYFDYAES
-369 KAKADKIVES
+369 ILRS
-379 LSSPAYRAKPGT
+379 LSSPEYLAEIGT
-391 NGGFILMHSVGSIP
+391 NCGFILKHSTGSLA
-405 HGSSIDVPLNYA
+405 HGSEIDVPLNYA
-417 DYYFLESLLRKRKI
+417 DYYYLESLKRYI
-431 EAGNS
+431 EI
-436 PVE
+436 

>member
-19 SCNNKTPEWVGAALE
+19 SCHNKTQEWVGTALE
-34 SSTGQLLS
+34 SSTQQLLS
-42 TADTL
+42 TADEL

-69 IGPSVYAKVDSLR
+69 IGPAVYAKVDSLR

-117 GDERLLL
+117 GDERLLA

-149 GCSYGNALRLCPN
+149 GCSYGNALRISPN

-207 ELLFKVSEM
+207 ELLFQASKL
-216 TGDPVYRNIAISHA
+216 TGDNKYKDIAIRHA
-230 DKTLENHYR
+230 DKTMACHFR
-239 DDFSTYHVVDYDD
+239 PDMTSYHVVSYNPDGSI
-252 ETGAIRRRCTA
+252 ETRQTF
-263 QGIADESRWARGQA
+263 QGRSDESAWARGQA
-277 WSIYGFTVAYRFTRD
+277 WGVYGYTVCYRETGD
-292 ERYLQRAKDVANYL
+292 KKYLEFAQKIADMIISRVK
-306 FVTEDNMP
+306 TEDHI
-314 EDLVPLWDFDVK
+314 PLWDYD
-326 EFSAQMPE
+326 APNL
-334 PDYYERYGQIRD
+334 PTTPRD
-346 ASSAAIICSA
+346 ASAAAVTSSA
-356 LYELY
+356 LFELCGY
-361 WDTKDEFY
+361 LPDGQKYFNYAES
-369 KAKADKIVES
+369 ILRS
-379 LSSPAYRAKPGT
+379 LSSPEYLAEPGT
-391 NGGFILMHSVGSIP
+391 NCGFILKHSTGSLA
-405 HGSSIDVPLNYA
+405 HGSEIDVPLNYA
-417 DYYFLESLLRKRKI
+417 DYYYLESIKRYMG
-431 EAGNS
+431 E
-436 PVE
+436 

>member
-19 SCNNKTPEWVGAALE
+19 SCNNKTPEWVGTALE
-34 SSTGQLLS
+34 SSTQQLLS

-117 GDERLLL
+117 GDERLLA

-149 GCSYGNALRLCPN
+149 GCSYGNALRISPN

-207 ELLFKVSEM
+207 ELLFQASKL
-216 TGDPVYRNIAISHA
+216 TGDNKYKDIAIRHA
-230 DKTLENHYR
+230 DKTMACHFR
-239 DDFSTYHVVDYDD
+239 PDMTSYHVVSYNPDGSI
-252 ETGAIRRRCTA
+252 ETRQTF
-263 QGIADESRWARGQA
+263 QGRSDESAWARGQA
-277 WSIYGFTVAYRFTRD
+277 WGVYGYTVCYRETGD
-292 ERYLQRAKDVANYL
+292 KKYLEFAQKIADMIISRVK
-306 FVTEDNMP
+306 TEDHI
-314 EDLVPLWDFDVK
+314 PLWDYD
-326 EFSAQMPE
+326 APNL
-334 PDYYERYGQIRD
+334 PTTPRD
-346 ASSAAIICSA
+346 ASAAAVTSSA
-356 LYELY
+356 LFELCGY
-361 WDTKDEFY
+361 LPDSQKYFNYAES
-369 KAKADKIVES
+369 ILRS
-379 LSSPAYRAKPGT
+379 LSSPEYLAEPGT
-391 NGGFILMHSVGSIP
+391 NCGFILKHSTGSLA
-405 HGSSIDVPLNYA
+405 HGSEIDVPLNYA
-417 DYYFLESLLRKRKI
+417 DYYYLESLKRYI
-431 EAGNS
+431 EK
-436 PVE
+436 

>member
-19 SCNNKTPEWVGAALE
+19 SCNNKTPEWVGTALE
-34 SSTGQLLS
+34 SSTQQLLS
-42 TADTL
+42 TADEL

-117 GDERLLL
+117 GNERLLA

-131 KMLPATFYTGTH
+131 KMLPVTFYTGTH

-149 GCSYGNALRLCPN
+149 GCSYGNALRISPN

-207 ELLFKVSEM
+207 ELLFQASKL
-216 TGDPVYRNIAISHA
+216 TGDNKYKDIAIRHA
-230 DKTLENHYR
+230 DKTMACHFR
-239 DDFSTYHVVDYDD
+239 PDMTSYHVVSYNPDGSIETRQTFQGRSDESAWARVQAWGVYGYTVCYR
-252 ETGAIRRRCTA
+252 ETGDKKYLEFA
-263 QGIADESRWARGQA
+263 QKIADMIISR
-277 WSIYGFTVAYRFTRD
+277 V
-292 ERYLQRAKDVANYL
+292 K
-306 FVTEDNMP
+306 TEDHI
-314 EDLVPLWDFDVK
+314 PLWDYD
-326 EFSAQMPE
+326 APNL
-334 PDYYERYGQIRD
+334 PTTPRD
-346 ASSAAIICSA
+346 ASAAAVTSSA
-356 LYELY
+356 LFELCGY
-361 WDTKDEFY
+361 LPDSQKYFNYAES
-369 KAKADKIVES
+369 ILRS
-379 LSSPAYRAKPGT
+379 LSSPEYLAEPGT
-391 NGGFILMHSVGSIP
+391 NCGFILKHSTGSLA
-405 HGSSIDVPLNYA
+405 HGSEIDVPLNYA
-417 DYYFLESLLRKRKI
+417 DYYYLESIKRYMG
-431 EAGNS
+431 E
-436 PVE
+436 

>member
-19 SCNNKTPEWVGAALE
+19 SCNNKTPEWVGTALE
-34 SSTGQLLS
+34 SSTQQLLS
-42 TADTL
+42 TADEL

-69 IGPSVYAKVDSLR
+69 IGPAVYAKVDSLR

-117 GDERLLL
+117 GDERLLA

-207 ELLFKVSEM
+207 ELLFQASKL
-216 TGDPVYRNIAISHA
+216 TGDNKYKDIAIRHA
-230 DKTLENHYR
+230 DKTMACHFR
-239 DDFSTYHVVDYDD
+239 PDMTSYHVVSYNPDGSI
-252 ETGAIRRRCTA
+252 ETRQTF
-263 QGIADESRWARGQA
+263 QGRSDESAWARGQA
-277 WSIYGFTVAYRFTRD
+277 WGVYGYTVCYRETGD
-292 ERYLQRAKDVANYL
+292 KKYLEFAQKIADMIISRVK
-306 FVTEDNMP
+306 TEDHI
-314 EDLVPLWDFDVK
+314 PLWDYD
-326 EFSAQMPE
+326 APNL
-334 PDYYERYGQIRD
+334 PTTPRD
-346 ASSAAIICSA
+346 ASAAAVTSSA
-356 LYELY
+356 LFELCGY
-361 WDTKDEFY
+361 LPEGHKYFDYAES
-369 KAKADKIVES
+369 ILRS
-379 LSSPAYRAKPGT
+379 LSSPEYLAGPGT
-391 NGGFILMHSVGSIP
+391 NCGFILKHSTGSLA
-405 HGSSIDVPLNYA
+405 HGSEIDVPLNYA
-417 DYYFLESLLRKRKI
+417 DYYYLESIKRYVG
-431 EAGNS
+431 E
-436 PVE
+436 

>member
-19 SCNNKTPEWVGAALE
+19 SCNNKSPEWVGTALE
-34 SSTGQLLS
+34 SSTQQLLS

-52 FPRSIWSGWD
+52 FPRSVWSGWD

-69 IGPSVYAKVDSLR
+69 IGPAVYAKVDSLR

-117 GDERLLL
+117 GDERLLA

-207 ELLFKVSEM
+207 ELLFQASKL
-216 TGDPVYRNIAISHA
+216 TGDNKYKDIAIRHA
-230 DKTLENHYR
+230 DKTMACHFR
-239 DDFSTYHVVDYDD
+239 PDMTSYHVVSYNPDGSI
-252 ETGAIRRRCTA
+252 ETRQTF
-263 QGIADESRWARGQA
+263 QGRSDESAWARGQA
-277 WSIYGFTVAYRFTRD
+277 WGVYGYTVCYRETGD
-292 ERYLQRAKDVANYL
+292 KKYLEFAQKIADMIISRVK
-306 FVTEDNMP
+306 TEDHI
-314 EDLVPLWDFDVK
+314 PLWDYD
-326 EFSAQMPE
+326 APNL
-334 PDYYERYGQIRD
+334 PTTPRD
-346 ASSAAIICSA
+346 ASAAAVTSSA
-356 LYELY
+356 LFELCGY
-361 WDTKDEFY
+361 LPDGQKYFNYAES
-369 KAKADKIVES
+369 ILRS
-379 LSSPAYRAKPGT
+379 LSSPEYLAEPGT
-391 NGGFILMHSVGSIP
+391 NCGFILKHSTGSLA
-405 HGSSIDVPLNYA
+405 HGSEIDVPLNYA
-417 DYYFLESLLRKRKI
+417 DYYYLESIKRYMG
-431 EAGNS
+431 E
-436 PVE
+436 

>member
-19 SCNNKTPEWVGAALE
+19 SCNNKTQEWVGTALE
-34 SSTGQLLS
+34 SSTQQLLS
-42 TADTL
+42 TADEL

-69 IGPSVYAKVDSLR
+69 IGPAVYAKVDSLR

-117 GDERLLL
+117 GDERLLA

-149 GCSYGNALRLCPN
+149 GCSYGNALRISPN

-207 ELLFKVSEM
+207 ELLFQASKL
-216 TGDPVYRNIAISHA
+216 TGDNKYKDIAIRHA
-230 DKTLENHYR
+230 DKTMACHFR
-239 DDFSTYHVVDYDD
+239 PDMTSYHVVSYNPDGSI
-252 ETGAIRRRCTA
+252 ETRQTF
-263 QGIADESRWARGQA
+263 QGRSDESAWARGQA
-277 WSIYGFTVAYRFTRD
+277 WGVYGYTVCYRETGD
-292 ERYLQRAKDVANYL
+292 KKYLEFAQKIADMIISRVK
-306 FVTEDNMP
+306 TEDHI
-314 EDLVPLWDFDVK
+314 PLWDYD
-326 EFSAQMPE
+326 APNL
-334 PDYYERYGQIRD
+334 PTTPRD
-346 ASSAAIICSA
+346 ASAAAVTSSA
-356 LYELY
+356 LFELCGY
-361 WDTKDEFY
+361 LPDGQKYFNYAES
-369 KAKADKIVES
+369 ILRS
-379 LSSPAYRAKPGT
+379 LSSPEYLAEPGT
-391 NGGFILMHSVGSIP
+391 NCGFILKHSTGSLA
-405 HGSSIDVPLNYA
+405 HGSEIDVPLNYA
-417 DYYFLESLLRKRKI
+417 DYYYLESIKRYMG
-431 EAGNS
+431 E
-436 PVE
+436 

>member
-34 SSTGQLLS
+34 SSTQQLLS
-42 TADTL
+42 TADEL

-207 ELLFKVSEM
+207 ELLFQASKL
-216 TGDPVYRNIAISHA
+216 TGDNKYKDIAIRHA
-230 DKTLENHYR
+230 DKTMACHFR
-239 DDFSTYHVVDYDD
+239 PDMTSYHVVSYNPDGSI
-252 ETGAIRRRCTA
+252 ETRQTF
-263 QGIADESRWARGQA
+263 QGRSDESAWARGQA
-277 WSIYGFTVAYRFTRD
+277 WGVYGYTVCYRETGD
-292 ERYLQRAKDVANYL
+292 KKYLEFAQKIADMIISRVK
-306 FVTEDNMP
+306 TEDHI
-314 EDLVPLWDFDVK
+314 PLWDYD
-326 EFSAQMPE
+326 APNL
-334 PDYYERYGQIRD
+334 PTTPRD
-346 ASSAAIICSA
+346 ASAAAVTSSA
-356 LYELY
+356 LFELCGY
-361 WDTKDEFY
+361 LPDGQKYFNYAES
-369 KAKADKIVES
+369 ILRS
-379 LSSPAYRAKPGT
+379 LSSPEYLAEIGT
-391 NGGFILMHSVGSIP
+391 NCGFILKHSTGSLA
-405 HGSSIDVPLNYA
+405 HGSEIDVPLNYA
-417 DYYFLESLLRKRKI
+417 DYYYLESLKRYI
-431 EAGNS
+431 EI
-436 PVE
+436 

>member
-19 SCNNKTPEWVGAALE
+19 SCNNKTPEWVDTALE

-117 GDERLLL
+117 GDERLLA

-131 KMLPATFYTGTH
+131 KMLPATYYTGTH

-207 ELLFKVSEM
+207 ELLFQASKL
-216 TGDPVYRNIAISHA
+216 TGDNKYKDIAIRHA
-230 DKTLENHYR
+230 DKTMACHFR
-239 DDFSTYHVVDYDD
+239 PDMTSYHVVSYNPDGSI
-252 ETGAIRRRCTA
+252 ETRQTF
-263 QGIADESRWARGQA
+263 QGRSDESAWARGQA
-277 WSIYGFTVAYRFTRD
+277 WGVYGYTVCYRETGD
-292 ERYLQRAKDVANYL
+292 KKYLEFAQKIADMIISRVK
-306 FVTEDNMP
+306 TEDHI
-314 EDLVPLWDFDVK
+314 PLWDYD
-326 EFSAQMPE
+326 APNL
-334 PDYYERYGQIRD
+334 PTTPRD
-346 ASSAAIICSA
+346 ASAAAVTSSA
-356 LYELY
+356 LFELCGY
-361 WDTKDEFY
+361 LPEGHKYFDYAES
-369 KAKADKIVES
+369 ILRS
-379 LSSPAYRAKPGT
+379 LSSPEYLAEPGT
-391 NGGFILMHSVGSIP
+391 NCGFILKHSTGSLA
-405 HGSSIDVPLNYA
+405 HGSEIDVPLNYA
-417 DYYFLESLLRKRKI
+417 DYYYLESLKRYI
-431 EAGNS
+431 EK
-436 PVE
+436 

>member
-207 ELLFKVSEM
+207 ELLFQASKLS
-216 TGDPVYRNIAISHA
+216 GDNKYKDIAIRHA
-230 DKTLENHYR
+230 DKTMACHFR
-239 DDFSTYHVVDYDD
+239 PDMTSYHVVSYNPDGSI
-252 ETGAIRRRCTA
+252 ETRQTF
-263 QGIADESRWARGQA
+263 QGRSDESAWARGQA
-277 WSIYGFTVAYRFTRD
+277 WGVYGYTVCYRETGD
-292 ERYLQRAKDVANYL
+292 KKYLEFAQKIADMIISRVK
-306 FVTEDNMP
+306 TEDHI
-314 EDLVPLWDFDVK
+314 PLWDYD
-326 EFSAQMPE
+326 APNL
-334 PDYYERYGQIRD
+334 PTTPRD
-346 ASSAAIICSA
+346 ASAAAVTSSA
-356 LYELY
+356 LFELCGY
-361 WDTKDEFY
+361 LPDGQKYFDYAES
-369 KAKADKIVES
+369 ILRS
-379 LSSPAYRAKPGT
+379 LSSPEYLAEPGT
-391 NGGFILMHSVGSIP
+391 NCGFILKHSTGSLA
-405 HGSSIDVPLNYA
+405 HGSEIDVPLNYA
-417 DYYFLESLLRKRKI
+417 DYYYLESIKRYMG
-431 EAGNS
+431 E
-436 PVE
+436 

>member
-34 SSTGQLLS
+34 SSTQQLLS

-207 ELLFKVSEM
+207 ELLFQASKLS
-216 TGDPVYRNIAISHA
+216 GDNKYKDIAIRHA
-230 DKTLENHYR
+230 DKTMACHFR
-239 DDFSTYHVVDYDD
+239 PDMTSYHVVSYNPDGSI
-252 ETGAIRRRCTA
+252 ETRQTF
-263 QGIADESRWARGQA
+263 QGRSDESAWARGQA
-277 WSIYGFTVAYRFTRD
+277 WGVYGYTVCYRETGD
-292 ERYLQRAKDVANYL
+292 KKYLEFAQKIADMIISRVK
-306 FVTEDNMP
+306 TEDHI
-314 EDLVPLWDFDVK
+314 PLWDYD
-326 EFSAQMPE
+326 APNL
-334 PDYYERYGQIRD
+334 PTTPRD
-346 ASSAAIICSA
+346 ASAAAVTSSA
-356 LYELY
+356 LFELCGY
-361 WDTKDEFY
+361 LPDGQKYFDYAES
-369 KAKADKIVES
+369 ILRS
-379 LSSPAYRAKPGT
+379 LSSPEYLAEPGT
-391 NGGFILMHSVGSIP
+391 NCGFILKHSTGSLA
-405 HGSSIDVPLNYA
+405 HGSEIDVPLNYA
-417 DYYFLESLLRKRKI
+417 DYYYLESLKRYI
-431 EAGNS
+431 EI
-436 PVE
+436 

>member
-19 SCNNKTPEWVGAALE
+19 SCNNKTPEWVGTALE
-34 SSTGQLLS
+34 SSTEQLLS
-42 TADTL
+42 TADEL

-175 LASRFNPEIGAI
+175 LASRFNPQIGAI

-207 ELLFKVSEM
+207 ELLFQAGKL
-216 TGDPVYRNIAISHA
+216 TGDNKYKDIAIRHA
-230 DKTLENHYR
+230 DKTMACHFR
-239 DDFSTYHVVDYDD
+239 PDMTSYHVVSYNPDGSI
-252 ETGAIRRRCTA
+252 ETRQTF
-263 QGIADESRWARGQA
+263 QGRSDESAWARGQA
-277 WSIYGFTVAYRFTRD
+277 WGVYGYTVCYRETGD
-292 ERYLQRAKDVANYL
+292 KKYLEFAQKIADMIISRVK
-306 FVTEDNMP
+306 TEDHI
-314 EDLVPLWDFDVK
+314 PLWDYD
-326 EFSAQMPE
+326 APNL
-334 PDYYERYGQIRD
+334 PTTPRD
-346 ASSAAIICSA
+346 ASAAAVTSSA
-356 LYELY
+356 LFELCGY
-361 WDTKDEFY
+361 LPDGQKYFNYAES
-369 KAKADKIVES
+369 ILRS
-379 LSSPAYRAKPGT
+379 LSSPEYLAEPGT
-391 NGGFILMHSVGSIP
+391 NCGFILKHSTGSLA
-405 HGSSIDVPLNYA
+405 HGSEIDVPLNYA
-417 DYYFLESLLRKRKI
+417 DYYYLESIKRYLG
-431 EAGNS
+431 E
-436 PVE
+436 